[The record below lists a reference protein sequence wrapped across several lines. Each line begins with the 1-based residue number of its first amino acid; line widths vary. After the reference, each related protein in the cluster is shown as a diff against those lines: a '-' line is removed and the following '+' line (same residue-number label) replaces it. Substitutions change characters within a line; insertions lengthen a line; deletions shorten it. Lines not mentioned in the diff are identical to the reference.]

1 MTMIDEIQINRNLTI
16 PADEIRFRFSRSGGP
31 GGQHV
36 NKTSTKA
43 ELLFNVMA
51 SPSLSER
58 QRRRLLKRLT
68 ARISGEGILR
78 VEVRE
83 TRSQSQN
90 RAIAL
95 ERFRRMVA
103 DALRPQ
109 RRRIPTNP
117 TRQSKEKRIEEK
129 KQRGEIKRL
138 RSGPR

>member
-1 MTMIDEIQINRNLTI
+1 MTMIDEIRINRNLTI
-16 PADEIRFRFSRSGGP
+16 PADEVRFRFSRSGGP

-43 ELLFNVMA
+43 ELLFNVME

-58 QRRRLLKRLT
+58 QRQRILKRLA
-68 ARISGEGILR
+68 ARITEDGILR

-95 ERFRRMVA
+95 ERFRRMIA
-103 DALRPQ
+103 EALRPQ
-109 RRRIPTNP
+109 RRRIPTKP
-117 TRQSKEKRIEEK
+117 TRQSKEKRIEKK

-138 RSGPR
+138 RSRPR